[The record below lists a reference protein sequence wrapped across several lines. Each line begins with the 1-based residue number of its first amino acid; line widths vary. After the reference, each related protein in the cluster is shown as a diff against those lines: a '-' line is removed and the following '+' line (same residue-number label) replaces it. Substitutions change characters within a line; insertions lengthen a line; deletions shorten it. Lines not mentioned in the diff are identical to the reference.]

1 MSKRFI
7 RLKLEMAFPRCKRCN
22 AKDIPTYEW
31 FNPGHV
37 YHCKHLCEPCFDKST
52 EEVLVLIKEN

>member
-1 MSKRFI
+1 
-7 RLKLEMAFPRCKRCN
+7 MAFPRCKRCN